1 MPGWFKLAAGWVLTV
16 VVALGFSWGAIAQ
29 VRQGAGQPSTV
40 IPPRV
45 LADGDGSNTE
55 IPSATSTTSTLFT
68 IRVDPSILGVGDTT
82 STSLVGDIDI
92 GGGGSVIELQSGA
105 SSATPVATT
114 STTPPTGAG
123 SSSPTTSSTTT
134 TTTQVTTTS
143 STTSTTEASAE
154 PTTQT
159 ATYKLTGG
167 SVTISFSPGTV
178 TYLAAVPSGGFSTEV
193 ENTGP
198 DEVRVTFESDDHE
211 SEFRAEWEDG
221 ELKITKKEKDDEE
234 DDEED

>member
-16 VVALGFSWGAIAQ
+16 VIALGFSWGAIAQ
-29 VRQGAGQPSTV
+29 VRQRVEQPGTV
-40 IPPRV
+40 VPPSV
-45 LADGDGSNTE
+45 LANGDESSND
-55 IPSATSTTSTLFT
+55 PFSSVSTTSTLRT
-68 IRVDPSILGVGDTT
+68 VRVDPSILEVGDTT
-82 STSLVGDIDI
+82 STSLVGGDDIEGDE
-92 GGGGSVIELQSGA
+92 SSTQLPQSGA
-105 SSATPVATT
+105 ATATPAPPT
-114 STTPPTGAG
+114 STTLPTTPAG
-123 SSSPTTSSTTT
+123 ISSPTASSTTT
-134 TTTQVTTTS
+134 TTTQVSTTS

-154 PTTQT
+154 PSTQT

-178 TYLAAVPSGGFSTEV
+178 TYLAAVPSGDFSTEV
-193 ENTGP
+193 KNTGP

-234 DDEED
+234 D